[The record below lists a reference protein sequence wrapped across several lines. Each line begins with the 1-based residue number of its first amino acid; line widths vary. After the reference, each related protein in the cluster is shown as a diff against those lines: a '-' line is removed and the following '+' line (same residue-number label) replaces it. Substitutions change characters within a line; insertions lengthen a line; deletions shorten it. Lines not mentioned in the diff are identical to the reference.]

1 MTKHTHAT
9 STKPRPELFFT
20 PRRLPQFSLGA
31 LTAYIARSAGPVDPR
46 LFCQMPPSASMRAF
60 SPTMSTASSVA
71 GLGNI
76 MPSRIVHKLAIEG
89 HCRANA
95 EGATLRLYMKV
106 GRSGDVFRFHCRML
120 TRLDRPSPRG
130 SYCRSLHSTLPRYS
144 LCSQHHFG
152 LILIIFTEENV
163 RIVNSKVHPLDSSS
177 TPYAFSSTAVPL
189 LHRTA
194 RALSLPARSNKSYYA
209 FLGIPP
215 PPLTSPAEGSPRRSS
230 NSAPLPVTVTG
241 TFGTNE

>member
-1 MTKHTHAT
+1 
-9 STKPRPELFFT
+9 
-20 PRRLPQFSLGA
+20 
-31 LTAYIARSAGPVDPR
+31 
-46 LFCQMPPSASMRAF
+46 MPPSSSTRAF
-60 SPTMSTASSVA
+60 SPTMSTVSSVA

-106 GRSGDVFRFHCRML
+106 GRSNEVFWFRRCML

-130 SYCRSLHSTLPRYS
+130 SYCRSLHSALSRYG
-144 LCSQHHFG
+144 LCSQHHSG
-152 LILIIFTEENV
+152 LILNTFTEENV
-163 RIVNSKVHPLDSSS
+163 RIVNSKVHPLDSNS
-177 TPYAFSSTAVPL
+177 TPYAFSSSAVPL

-194 RALSLPARSNKSYYA
+194 RALNLPARSSKSYYT

-215 PPLTSPAEGSPRRSS
+215 PPLTSPSEVGTRRSG
-230 NSAPLPVTVTG
+230 NSVPLPVTVTG
-241 TFGTNE
+241 TFELMNRTSH